1 MQSKRPGDT
10 RMMPAGLQRFDL
22 SGRIAVVT
30 GGGSGLGRAIA
41 IGLSEVGARL
51 LVVDIDGP
59 LAHATAEAIRNAGGE
74 AVAVACDVRDPQQVA
89 NAFEVADATYQRLDI
104 LVNNAGIGSHV
115 GPEDLSLDE
124 WHNVLEVNL
133 TGYFLCA
140 QHAGRRM
147 IRQRQGSII
156 NISSIGGASGVGRG
170 NFAYDVSK
178 AGVLQLTRELAIEWA
193 KHHIRVNAILP
204 CQVRTDALQRLIDD
218 PQFDSSALVSRFLTG
233 IPLQRLGEPED
244 IVGPVI
250 FLASNAAAMM
260 TGALVPVDGG
270 NLAFNAGGTL

>member
-1 MQSKRPGDT
+1 
-10 RMMPAGLQRFDL
+10 MMRAGLNRFDL
-22 SGRIAVVT
+22 CGRVAVVT

-41 IGLSEVGARL
+41 VGLSEVGARL
-51 LVVDIDGP
+51 LVADIDGP
-59 LAHATAEAIRNAGGE
+59 LANATAEAIRTAGGE
-74 AVAVACDVRDPQQVA
+74 AAAVACDVRDPHQVA
-89 NAFEVADATYQRLDI
+89 NAFEAGDAAYDRLDI

-115 GPEDLSLDE
+115 SPEDLSLDE

-140 QHAGRRM
+140 QQAGRRM
-147 IRQRQGSII
+147 MRQRQGSII

-193 KHHIRVNAILP
+193 KHNIRVNAILP